1 MALANTETTTLATLT
16 PQSLGSNPAVRMLGI
31 MLAIAASI
39 ALGITTVL
47 WFWVPNYTVLFGGLT
62 QNDAKE
68 IVDALQQGQIPFK
81 VDEATGAVM
90 VPSQKLH
97 EVRLKLAG
105 QGLPRGD
112 GLGFELLQQETG
124 FGTSRS
130 MESARFQRAQEGELA
145 RTISTLSSVETARVH
160 LAIPKQSVFVR
171 QRKQSSASVAL
182 KLFPGRTLE
191 KAQVAAILH
200 LVASSVPELEPERV
214 TVVDQK
220 GNLLSAQSDTREMML
235 TASQFEYTTQ
245 LEEHYRN
252 RIETLLAAM
261 VGPDS
266 VRAQI
271 SADVDFTVTE
281 QSQESFNPEGVA
293 VRSEQVNEEQ
303 RSANGAQGI
312 PGALSNQPA
321 AAGFAPETGA
331 GAGAETPPGA
341 GVPLNSSRQA
351 TRNFEVDKTI
361 SHSRLSTGN
370 LRRLSI
376 AVVVDDTVTVTGK
389 GKKQTIE
396 RQPRTPEELER
407 ITQLVKETVGFN
419 AERGDTVRVVN
430 AAFHV
435 LPEPAALPE
444 PPLWEQPWFWDV
456 VQKVGAV
463 ALFLVLV
470 FVVLL
475 PTIKR
480 LLATPPPRPLP
491 AGALAA
497 QSLDHMPATKLPG
510 PGRYE
515 DTIDAARAMVQEDP
529 KRVAQVVK
537 QWVANDAGS

>member
-16 PQSLGSNPAVRMLGI
+16 PQSLSSNPAVRMLGI

-47 WFWVPNYTVLFGGLT
+47 WFWTPNYTVLYGGLT

-68 IVDALQQGQIPFK
+68 IVDALQQTQTPFK

-90 VPSQKLH
+90 VPSKDLH
-97 EVRLKLAG
+97 DVRLKLAG

-124 FGTSRS
+124 FGTSRAL
-130 MESARFQRAQEGELA
+130 ESARFQRAQEGELA
-145 RTISTLSSVETARVH
+145 RTIATLSSVETARVH
-160 LAIPKQSVFVR
+160 LAVPKQSVFVR
-171 QRKQSSASVAL
+171 QRKHPSASVVL

-191 KAQVAAILH
+191 KAQVAAIVH
-200 LVASSVPELEPERV
+200 LVASSVPELEAERV
-214 TVVDQK
+214 TVVDHK
-220 GNLLSAQSDTREMML
+220 GNLVSGQSDTREMML

-252 RIETLLAAM
+252 RIEGLLAAV

-266 VRAQI
+266 VRAQV

-281 QSQESFNPEGVA
+281 QTQESFNPEGTA
-293 VRSEQVNEEQ
+293 VRSEQINEEQ
-303 RSANGAQGI
+303 SSMNGAQGV

-321 AAGFAPETGA
+321 AAGSAPETAA
-331 GAGAETPPGA
+331 GADTEAQGAA
-341 GVPLNSSRQA
+341 APLNSSRQA
-351 TRNFEVDKTI
+351 TRNYEVDKTI
-361 SHSRLSTGN
+361 SHTRMSASN

-407 ITQLVKETVGFN
+407 ITQLVKEAVGFN

-435 LPEPAALPE
+435 LPEPEALPE

-480 LLATPPPRPLP
+480 LLATPPSRPLP
-491 AGALAA
+491 AGALDT
-497 QSLDHMPATKLPG
+497 QSLDHVAATKLPG

-515 DTIDAARAMVQEDP
+515 DTIEAARAMVQDDP

-537 QWVANDAGS
+537 QWVAEDAGS